1 MKLTTTP
8 DHQTRLGG
16 MIRAEALGCGD
27 PLDWHE
33 IARRYVARMCADVVS
48 LDEFLLTHGDLLTQA
63 EYDEGQQILRQF
75 SGYGGEA

>member
-1 MKLTTTP
+1 MTLTTESN
-8 DHQTRLGG
+8 HQTRLTG
-16 MIRAEALGCGD
+16 MIRAEVLGCGD

-48 LDEFLLTHGDLLTQA
+48 LDEFLLTHGDLLTQD
-63 EYDEGQQILRQF
+63 EYEEGQAILRQF